1 MIPASQR
8 PDDFVYYDQDDLWKV
23 DPDNPEHVIANSSV
37 AEGSVTTSDIHD
49 GYDITILQGMSKT
62 EIFYIFVEYVRF
74 TDVSKMHS
82 NEGILYLSRDM
93 RFPTMWYMRPVKA
106 QTSLCICTV

>member
-1 MIPASQR
+1 MIPVSQR

-62 EIFYIFVEYVRF
+62 ENFYIFVEYV
-74 TDVSKMHS
+74 
-82 NEGILYLSRDM
+82 GIYWCFKD
-93 RFPTMWYMRPVKA
+93 A
-106 QTSLCICTV
+106 